1 MKKILWIAFFGI
13 LFSACKKD
21 DEETVPTNSGIVEV
35 RITNVVNDAPI
46 ESGVFNYENALGETY
61 SINLLK
67 YYLSNA
73 TLISSDGSEVPFA
86 NYTLVDG
93 FASSGNSFSACVP
106 NGNYTQLKC
115 SVGVDS
121 DHNHSGDQEGDLDP
135 INGMLWTW
143 STGYIFFKHE
153 GQFIDS
159 NDEVQELLYHFGTD
173 AAYTQFTLPINLTV
187 DNSNKIVNLQFDLAA
202 LYDAMHQIQFEG
214 NNFHQSIAAEDAVWL
229 HDLKDNF
236 GSAFSIVSVQ

>member
-1 MKKILWIAFFGI
+1 MKKIVWIA
-13 LFSACKKD
+13 LLAVVFSSCKKD
-21 DEETVPTNSGIVEV
+21 EEEITPTNTGIVEV
-35 RITNVVNDAPI
+35 RVSNVVNGAPI
-46 ESGVFNYENALGETY
+46 ESGVFNYENALGESY

-73 TLISSDGSEVPFA
+73 VLVASDGTEVPFS

-93 FASSGNSFSACVP
+93 LASSGNSFSACIP

-115 SVGVDS
+115 YVGVDE
-121 DHNHSGDQEGDLDP
+121 DNNHSGDQEGDLDP

-173 AAYTQFTLPINLTV
+173 AAYTGFTIPINLTI
-187 DNSNKIVNLQFDLAA
+187 DNNNKVVNLQFDLAD
-202 LYDAMHQIQFEG
+202 LYSETNVIAFEG
-214 NNFHQSIAAEDAVWL
+214 NNFHQSISADDATWI
-229 HDLKDNF
+229 HDLRDNF
-236 GSAFSIVSVQ
+236 SNAFSVISIQ